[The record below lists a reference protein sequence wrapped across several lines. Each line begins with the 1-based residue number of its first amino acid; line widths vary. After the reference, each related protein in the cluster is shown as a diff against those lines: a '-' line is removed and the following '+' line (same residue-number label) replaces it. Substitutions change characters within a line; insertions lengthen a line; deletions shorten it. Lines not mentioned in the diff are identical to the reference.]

1 MPFPLSVVCWRS
13 LVRASITGA
22 SVQRHSAN
30 KKMNDS
36 RSLFGLLT
44 ARPMVQR
51 VYKLSWPP
59 KDFTPSGTG
68 LGDCVVKW
76 GCLANK
82 SANSR
87 RQPILLILCLWRR
100 ISLVR
105 SLRRR
110 SPTKSGPV
118 ISPISLPTK
127 AGFIWLVSRMCL
139 PVR

>member
-1 MPFPLSVVCWRS
+1 M
-13 LVRASITGA
+13 RASTTGA
-22 SVQRHSAN
+22 SVHRHSAN

-36 RSLFGLLT
+36 RSPFGLLT
-44 ARPMVQR
+44 ARRARPMAHR

-59 KDFTPSGTG
+59 KDFTLGGTG
-68 LGDCVVKW
+68 LGDCAVKW

-87 RQPILLILCLWRR
+87 RQPILLIPCPWRR

-118 ISPISLPTK
+118 ITYIATDE
-127 AGFIWLVSRMCL
+127 G
-139 PVR
+139 